1 MKINVKYS
9 QDQLIRLEAAF
20 NERNRKML
28 NTTKT
33 MTVWAKHANQ
43 LNITPPTSKL
53 EYEKLLELIE
63 QITDTVDDL
72 EQNPYSAL
80 LDLAMHYAS
89 LWEDEHE
96 VITDVGTPK
105 DVLEFW
111 MDQHKTMQKDLER
124 AGVADQPTISKIL
137 KGERGISKS
146 IAKALGT
153 YFKVSPAEFL

>member
-1 MKINVKYS
+1 
-9 QDQLIRLEAAF
+9 
-20 NERNRKML
+20 ML
-28 NTTKT
+28 NPTKT

-43 LNITPPTSKL
+43 LNITPPTTEL
-53 EYEKLLELIE
+53 EYENLLELIE

-96 VITDVGTPK
+96 VITDDVGTPR

-111 MDQHKTMQKDLER
+111 MDQHNTTQKDLER

>member
-1 MKINVKYS
+1 VLKNKDHTTGVF
-9 QDQLIRLEAAF
+9 A
-20 NERNRKML
+20 ML

-43 LNITPPTSKL
+43 LNITAPTSEL
-53 EYEKLLELIE
+53 EYEKLLELIK

-72 EQNPYSAL
+72 EHNPYSAL

-96 VITDVGTPK
+96 IITDAGTPK

-111 MDQHKTMQKDLER
+111 MDQHNTTQKDLER

-146 IAKALGT
+146 IAKALGA
-153 YFKVSPAEFL
+153 YFKISPAKFL